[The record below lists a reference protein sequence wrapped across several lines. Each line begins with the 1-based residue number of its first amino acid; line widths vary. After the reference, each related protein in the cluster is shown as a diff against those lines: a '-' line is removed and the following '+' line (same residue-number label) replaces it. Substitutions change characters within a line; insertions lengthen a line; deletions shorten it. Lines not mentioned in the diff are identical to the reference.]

1 MAGGAARRRE
11 LESRGGIKFG
21 SAVNETRSRSFDSIE
36 SNSIGLGEEDF
47 SDRVVLRNFHVMRFL
62 RSDFELLIVSKCCII
77 FLYTGVILHS
87 GID

>member
-47 SDRVVLRNFHVMRFL
+47 SDRVVLRIFHFMRFL
-62 RSDFELLIVSKCCII
+62 RSVLSF
-77 FLYTGVILHS
+77 
-87 GID
+87 

>member
-1 MAGGAARRRE
+1 MASGAARRRE

-62 RSDFELLIVSKCCII
+62 RSVLSF
-77 FLYTGVILHS
+77 
-87 GID
+87 